1 MPKTITRNG
10 ETFVEMLSER
20 RIQARV
26 RQLGRKISRD
36 YRNSVPVLIGVLNGS
51 FVFFAD
57 LVREITIDC
66 EVDFLKLSSYGEAK
80 ISSGKVRMLKDL
92 NCKIEGRD
100 ILVVEDIVDS
110 GLTMEYIMELVLKEN
125 PRSFRIVTLL
135 FKEEAVK
142 APIHLD
148 YVGFTIPSDF
158 VVGYGLDH
166 AQRYRNLRAV
176 YRVVTPEG
184 PR

>member
-1 MPKTITRNG
+1 MATTITRNG
-10 ETFVEMLSER
+10 ETFVELLSER
-20 RIQARV
+20 RIKARV
-26 RQLGRKISRD
+26 RLLGKQISKD
-36 YRNSVPVLIGVLNGS
+36 YRNTVPVLIGVLNGS

-57 LVREITIDC
+57 LVRAITIDC

-80 ISSGKVRMLKDL
+80 ISSGRVRMLKDL
-92 NCKIEGRD
+92 NCQIEGRD

-110 GLTMEYIMELVLKEN
+110 GLTMEYIMEVVLKEN

-135 FKEEAVK
+135 YKKEAVK
-142 APIHLD
+142 TPIHLD
-148 YVGFTIPSDF
+148 YVGFEIPSDF

-176 YRVVTPEG
+176 YRAGG
-184 PR
+184 PA